1 MIVFPMAG
9 LSRRFADAGY
19 PVPKFKL
26 PIWGGYV
33 FDFAV
38 SSFEA
43 HFKTETF
50 VFIYR
55 ETGGVER
62 FLEERVSVLGINDA
76 IFVALEGDTAGQA
89 ETVEFGLKFAGVKVD
104 SEITIFNIDTFRRPG
119 MVSVPGRG
127 NLSGFL
133 EVFEGEGDNWSFA
146 LPDSSD
152 QSLVARTAEKVAIS
166 KFCSDGLYH
175 FSSMTIFE
183 EALRQERMQPSAAE
197 LYIAPVFNHLI
208 SDGHLVGLVVAKIED
223 LRFCGVPDEYE
234 SLSAQTAPWKLA
246 YQIDQ

>member
-19 PVPKFKL
+19 TVPKFKL

-43 HFKTETF
+43 HFQTERF

-55 ETGGVER
+55 ETGGIEG
-62 FLEERVSVLGINDA
+62 FLKERVALLGINDA
-76 IFVALEGDTAGQA
+76 VFVGLERCTAGQA
-89 ETVEFGLKFAGVKVD
+89 ETVELGLKFAGVTAD

-119 MVSVPGRG
+119 MVGVPNRD
-127 NLSGFL
+127 NLSGCL

-146 LPDSSD
+146 LPDPSD
-152 QSLVARTAEKVAIS
+152 ESLVARTAEKVAIS

-175 FSSMTIFE
+175 FSSMKIFE
-183 EALRQERMQPSAAE
+183 EALRQERMKPSAAE
-197 LYIAPVFNHLI
+197 LYIAPIFNHVINDGKLI
-208 SDGHLVGLVVAKIED
+208 GLVVAEIED

-234 SLSAQTAPWKLA
+234 SLCAQTAPWQLA
-246 YQIDQ
+246 HQIDE